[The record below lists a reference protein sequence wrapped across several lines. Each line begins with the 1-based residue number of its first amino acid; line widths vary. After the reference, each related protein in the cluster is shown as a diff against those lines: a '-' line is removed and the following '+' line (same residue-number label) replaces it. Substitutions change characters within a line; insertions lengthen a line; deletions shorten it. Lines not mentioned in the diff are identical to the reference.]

1 MLLHEA
7 LRSFPLIPSFVFLV
21 FVARVLG
28 NTGVAVPGR
37 ALRVPSSPQST
48 SGRLLGVGSGK
59 RARTWCYLSQALIQH
74 ILNLVS
80 VVVSIAGESHHYLIP
95 FRVEIFCCHF
105 SGILQ
110 PEWLIF
116 LSCRKAQDSY
126 IVSLTISASWE
137 IQSVQSISNFPFFSS
152 SF

>member
-59 RARTWCYLSQALIQH
+59 RART
-74 ILNLVS
+74 
-80 VVVSIAGESHHYLIP
+80 
-95 FRVEIFCCHF
+95 
-105 SGILQ
+105 
-110 PEWLIF
+110 
-116 LSCRKAQDSY
+116 
-126 IVSLTISASWE
+126 
-137 IQSVQSISNFPFFSS
+137 
-152 SF
+152 